1 MNGGVPVY
9 VPLRAPAKAATENIS
24 SHEWKLD
31 INELRSKITKRT
43 RMIVINT
50 PHNPIGKVFDEEELI
65 AIGEVAEEH
74 NLIILSDEVVSIGIL
89 YNWNERVLKITHFL
103 PTV

>member
-9 VPLRAPAKAATENIS
+9 VPLRAPAKAANEAIS
-24 SHEWKLD
+24 SQDWKLD
-31 INELRSKITKRT
+31 INELRSKITDKT
-43 RMIVINT
+43 RMIIVNT

-74 NLIILSDEVVSIGIL
+74 NLLILSDEVVSKYHESIVDR
-89 YNWNERVLKITHFL
+89 YSC
-103 PTV
+103 